1 MSIEY
6 KKGFT
11 LVELLVVMV
20 VLLTVGTIIGVIL
33 FSSFRGAN
41 KTNTI
46 IQVRQNGSYAITQ
59 MEKTIRGAYSLDG
72 MSEDNINFTNGC
84 PLQAVAAT
92 GTPTPTPTPVQY
104 KSIKFTSFDKSI
116 TTYYC
121 DIFGEK
127 AITVKK
133 GTTGTPIS
141 LFDKKAVSLASCYF
155 TCLQKNLQSSPA
167 VEINFVLKQ
176 AGSVSSAFFEQTAS
190 IPFKASF
197 TLRNAPQ

>member
-1 MSIEY
+1 MSI
-6 KKGFT
+6 KNNKGFT

-33 FSSFRGAN
+33 FSAFRGAN

-46 IQVRQNGSYAITQ
+46 IQVRQNGSYAIAQ

-72 MSEDNINFTNGC
+72 MSLNNIDFIDC
-84 PLQAVAAT
+84 PLQAVVST

-104 KSIKFTSFDKSI
+104 TSIKFTSFDKSV
-116 TTYYC
+116 TTYNC
-121 DIFGEK
+121 DISGEK
-127 AITVKK
+127 TITVKK
-133 GTTGTPIS
+133 GTTGTSIP
-141 LFDKKAVSLASCYF
+141 LLDKKAVSLVSCYF
-155 TCLQKNLQSSPA
+155 TCLQENSQSSPA

-176 AGSVSSAFFEQTAS
+176 AGSVSNAFFEKTAS

-197 TLRNAPQ
+197 SLRNAPQ